1 MIEQYKFQ
9 KLAVYQSALEYIDR
23 TYELT
28 KQLPDSERYN
38 LRSQLERASTSIA
51 LNIAEGSTG
60 QSDAE
65 QNRFLGL
72 AVRSY
77 LETVACLDLIERRGY
92 VHAEA
97 TNRLRE
103 NGHDVTTFAAVLLS
117 KSPGESVSRQKNQN
131 GLESSLVDFCWR

>member
-1 MIEQYKFQ
+1 MRSALGILSKFEPSCFEYVSGFV
-9 KLAVYQSALEYIDR
+9 LRISNFISRHYSLVTAFWALEYIDR

-65 QNRFLGL
+65 QNRPGC
-72 AVRSY
+72 SSPEG
-77 LETVACLDLIERRGY
+77 ET
-92 VHAEA
+92 
-97 TNRLRE
+97 
-103 NGHDVTTFAAVLLS
+103 S
-117 KSPGESVSRQKNQN
+117 
-131 GLESSLVDFCWR
+131 